1 MVVDVDLAHQSSLS
15 GKVASKSSWLEMRTR
30 YSCVRGEGIWALAI
44 GDMRACT
51 DGACTF
57 LSNAFSLTDAQIQA
71 QEITQRLSL
80 LLPNSW
86 RLEYTKRVVLR
97 YRHRRYDRD
106 CPFCCRMAGV

>member
-57 LSNAFSLTDAQIQA
+57 LSNAFSLTYAQIQA

-97 YRHRRYDRD
+97 YRHRRYDID